1 MTDKGLVIST
11 EKGLAEV
18 EVSCFEGCQNC
29 SARSLCIGNKQNK
42 GRLSA
47 KNPIQAK
54 PGDEVKV
61 EIPET
66 GYSQALSLLFGGL
79 LAAMLIGLGAG
90 YLTAHFLSIPLFPAC
105 LSGIAIGLIS
115 GGLSL
120 SLVFRRKNQ
129 TQLYPVII
137 DILKKGDHYGPA

>member
-1 MTDKGLVIST
+1 MTDRGLVIST
-11 EKGLAEV
+11 KEGIAQV

-42 GRLSA
+42 GRLFV
-47 KNPIQAK
+47 KNPLQAK

-79 LAAMLIGLGAG
+79 LAAMFIGLGAG
-90 YLTAHFLSIPLFPAC
+90 YLAASLLSLPLFLAC
-105 LSGIAIGLIS
+105 LVGIAIGLIS
-115 GGLSL
+115 GGFLLSII
-120 SLVFRRKNQ
+120 FRRKNQ
-129 TQLYPVII
+129 NQLYPVII
-137 DILKKGDHYGPA
+137 DILKKGDHYVSA